1 MKVVSSIIL
10 LLGTA
15 SVAIAANDFNNI
27 HRDVSTLINN
37 ESNHDVV
44 RHLAKSYK
52 KGNASGA
59 SRSSSKANKSKGTG
73 KSSSSSSSSTHPFFF
88 FAKSSKSKTG
98 KSSSSKRTNSSS
110 DDGNHDVRW
119 YWPVPRSSSIDAPHP
134 PTPSSSI
141 DVYPPP

>member
-52 KGNASGA
+52 KGKASGA
-59 SRSSSKANKSKGTG
+59 SRSSSKANKSKGTT
-73 KSSSSSSSSTHPFFF
+73 STHPFFF

-110 DDGNHDVRW
+110 DDNNHDVRW
-119 YWPVPRSSSIDAPHP
+119 HWPVMRSSSIDAPHP

-141 DVYPPP
+141 DIYPPP